1 MDRRWARRLRLLSSP
16 QVLAAMDP
24 AQRTPPLGS
33 LPGTGAGNLGLR
45 QPAMDAGQP
54 PDPGLPVA
62 PSTLPPGAELIVPPD
77 PAWGHVT
84 AQDPPLQGTDPVLAR
99 GRIEITGQDPEPG
112 SLPDLTA
119 IKLLSLA
126 PGDALVVHAAKTTIT
141 PAEAAEV
148 ESYVRAKLGIPATTR
163 ILVISGTAWLATR
176 AGGE

>member
-33 LPGTGAGNLGLR
+33 LPGTGAGNLPR
-45 QPAMDAGQP
+45 PVAPAMDAGQP
-54 PDPGLPVA
+54 PDPTPGPPVF
-62 PSTLPPGAELIVPPD
+62 PTRLPPD

-99 GRIEITGQDPEPG
+99 GQIEITGQDPEPG

-119 IKLLSLA
+119 IKLLRLQ

-148 ESYVRAKLGIPATTR
+148 ESYVRAKLGIPPTTR